1 MLNILIDLGMKS
13 AVYWLIG
20 GVLDVMVILLLDLY
34 ALCDGSSFCSLP
46 VAESHA
52 L

>member
-1 MLNILIDLGMKS
+1 MLIHLGIKS
-13 AVYWLIG
+13 AIYWLIG
-20 GVLDVMVILLLDLY
+20 GGLEVMVSLLLDLY

-46 VAESHA
+46 VAESRA